1 MHIWMLL
8 REFIEDIKKQKLR
21 AFLTTFAITWGTM
34 VVILLMAFGAG
45 LAFRMREGLLNAAD
59 RIITVWPNQTSI
71 KYQGLPIGRRI
82 RLTEADV
89 VLLRQSIPMVNQVC
103 PQLGRHGVRLR
114 YGSRTALT
122 YMEGVYPNFEFM
134 RRMYPAAGGR
144 FLDEIDLQQ
153 KRRVLFLGSEIAR
166 ELFGDETPVG
176 KTCELDGLPFT
187 VVGILPKKLQTSMNN
202 GPDDRRAVIP
212 FSTFQSIYGR
222 YYIYLN
228 SIILQPANPLEGKQI
243 KDEIYRVL
251 GRKHRFDPKD
261 DKALFVWDTAEF
273 VAEQEKV
280 FTGLN
285 IFLGVVGGM
294 TLLIAGVGVANIMY
308 VVVKERTREIG
319 IKRAVGA
326 KRWHIMLQI
335 IFESLLMSTLGGLA
349 GIMLAAGIIKLIW
362 MIPAEAGAMQ
372 FLGRPL
378 LSTAVMAAA
387 VSMLALIGLLAGLF
401 PARRAA
407 HIDPVEALRYE

>member
-1 MHIWMLL
+1 MHIWMLF

-59 RIITVWPNQTSI
+59 RIVTIWPNQTSV

-82 RLTEADV
+82 RFTEADAE
-89 VLLRQSIPMVNQVC
+89 LLQQSIPMVAQVC
-103 PQLGRHGVRLR
+103 PQQGKHGTRLR
-114 YGSRTALT
+114 NGSRTALT
-122 YMEGVYPNFEFM
+122 YMEAVYPNFEFM

-144 FLDEIDLQQ
+144 FLDEMDLQQ
-153 KRRVLFLGSEIAR
+153 KRRVLFLGSEIAG
-166 ELFGDETPVG
+166 ELFGDESPIG
-176 KTCELDGLPFT
+176 KSCEVDGLPFT
-187 VVGILPKKLQTSMNN
+187 VVGVLPKKLQTSMNN
-202 GPDDRRAVIP
+202 GPDNRRAVIP
-212 FSTFQSIYGR
+212 YSTFHSIYGWP
-222 YYIYLN
+222 YLN
-228 SIILQPANPLEGKQI
+228 SIILQPANPLEGKRI
-243 KDEIYRVL
+243 KEEVFRVL
-251 GRKHRFDPKD
+251 GRKHRFDPAD

-273 VAEQEKV
+273 VAQQEKV
-280 FTGLN
+280 FLGLN

-335 IFESLLMSTLGGLA
+335 IFESLLMSSAGGVA
-349 GIMLAAGIIKLIW
+349 GILLAVGIIKMVW
-362 MIPAEAGAMQ
+362 MIPAGEGAMV

-378 LSTAVMAAA
+378 LSNAVMAAA
-387 VSMLALIGLLAGLF
+387 VSLLALIGLFAGIF
-401 PARRAA
+401 PARKAA
-407 HIDPVEALRYE
+407 RIDPVEALRYE

>member
-1 MHIWMLL
+1 MHILMLV
-8 REFIEDIKKQKLR
+8 REFLQDIKKQKLR

-45 LAFRMREGLLNAAD
+45 LSFRMREGLLNAAD
-59 RIITVWPNQTSI
+59 RVITVYANQTSI

-82 RLTEADV
+82 RLTEADAE
-89 VLLRQSIPMVNQVC
+89 LLRQSIPMVGQVC
-103 PQLGRHGVRLR
+103 PQLGRHGIRLR
-114 YGSRTALT
+114 SGSRTALT
-122 YMEGVYPNFEFM
+122 YTEGVYPNFEFM

-144 FLDEIDLQQ
+144 FLDALDQEQ
-153 KRRVLFLGSEIAR
+153 KRRALFLGSAIAK
-166 ELFGDETPVG
+166 ELFGDENPVG

-212 FSTFQSIYGR
+212 FSTFQSIYGHR
-222 YYIYLN
+222 YLN
-228 SIILQPANPLEGKQI
+228 SIIIQPVNPLEGKRI
-243 KDEIYRVL
+243 KDEIFRVL
-251 GRKHRFDPKD
+251 GRKYRFDPKD

-273 VAEQEKV
+273 VAQQEKV
-280 FTGLN
+280 FLGLN
-285 IFLGVVGGM
+285 IFLGVVGAM

-335 IFESLLMSTLGGLA
+335 NFESLLMSTIGGIA
-349 GIMLAAGIIKLIW
+349 GILLAVGIIKMVW
-362 MIPAEAGAMQ
+362 MIPAGEGAME

-378 LSTAVMAAA
+378 LSSAVMAAA
-387 VSMLALIGLLAGLF
+387 VSLLALIGLLAGLF
-401 PARRAA
+401 PARKAA
-407 HIDPVEALRYE
+407 RIDPVEALRYE

>member
-1 MHIWMLL
+1 MHILMLV
-8 REFIEDIKKQKLR
+8 REFLQDIKKQKLR

-45 LAFRMREGLLNAAD
+45 LSFRMREGLLNAAD
-59 RIITVWPNQTSI
+59 RVITVYANQTSI

-82 RLTEADV
+82 RLTEADAE
-89 VLLRQSIPMVNQVC
+89 LLRQSIPMVGQVC
-103 PQLGRHGVRLR
+103 PQLGRHGIRLR
-114 YGSRTALT
+114 SGSRTALT
-122 YMEGVYPNFEFM
+122 YTEGVYPNFEFM

-144 FLDEIDLQQ
+144 FLDALDQEQ
-153 KRRVLFLGSEIAR
+153 KRRALFLGSAIAK
-166 ELFGDETPVG
+166 ELFGDENPVG

-212 FSTFQSIYGR
+212 FSTFQSIYGHR
-222 YYIYLN
+222 YLN
-228 SIILQPANPLEGKQI
+228 SIIIQPVNPLEGKRI
-243 KDEIYRVL
+243 KDEIFRVL
-251 GRKHRFDPKD
+251 GRKYRFDPKD

-273 VAEQEKV
+273 VAQQEKV
-280 FTGLN
+280 FLGLN
-285 IFLGVVGGM
+285 IFLGVVGAM

-308 VVVKERTREIG
+308 VVVKERTHEIG

-335 IFESLLMSTLGGLA
+335 IFESLLMSTIGGIA
-349 GIMLAAGIIKLIW
+349 GILLAVGIIKMVW
-362 MIPAEAGAMQ
+362 MIPAGEGAME

-378 LSTAVMAAA
+378 LSSAVMAAA
-387 VSMLALIGLLAGLF
+387 VSLLALIGLLAGLF
-401 PARRAA
+401 PARKAA
-407 HIDPVEALRYE
+407 RIDPVEALRYE

>member
-1 MHIWMLL
+1 MHILMLV
-8 REFIEDIKKQKLR
+8 REFLQDIKKQKLR

-45 LAFRMREGLLNAAD
+45 LSFRMREGLLNAAD
-59 RIITVWPNQTSI
+59 RVITVYANQTSI

-82 RLTEADV
+82 RLTEADAE
-89 VLLRQSIPMVNQVC
+89 LLRQSIPMVGQVC
-103 PQLGRHGVRLR
+103 PQLGRHGIRLR
-114 YGSRTALT
+114 SGSRTALT
-122 YMEGVYPNFEFM
+122 YTEGVYPNFEFM

-144 FLDEIDLQQ
+144 FLDALDQEQ
-153 KRRVLFLGSEIAR
+153 KRRALFLGSAIAK
-166 ELFGDETPVG
+166 ELFGDENPVG

-212 FSTFQSIYGR
+212 FSTFQSIYGHR
-222 YYIYLN
+222 YLN
-228 SIILQPANPLEGKQI
+228 SIIIQPVNPLEGKRI
-243 KDEIYRVL
+243 KDEIFRVL
-251 GRKHRFDPKD
+251 GRKYRFDPKD

-273 VAEQEKV
+273 VAQQEKV
-280 FTGLN
+280 FLGLN
-285 IFLGVVGGM
+285 IFLGVVGAM

-335 IFESLLMSTLGGLA
+335 IFESLLMSTIGGIA
-349 GIMLAAGIIKLIW
+349 GILLAVGIIKMVW
-362 MIPAEAGAMQ
+362 MIPPGRGRWSSSAG
-372 FLGRPL
+372 RC
-378 LSTAVMAAA
+378 S
-387 VSMLALIGLLAGLF
+387 
-401 PARRAA
+401 PAQ
-407 HIDPVEALRYE
+407 